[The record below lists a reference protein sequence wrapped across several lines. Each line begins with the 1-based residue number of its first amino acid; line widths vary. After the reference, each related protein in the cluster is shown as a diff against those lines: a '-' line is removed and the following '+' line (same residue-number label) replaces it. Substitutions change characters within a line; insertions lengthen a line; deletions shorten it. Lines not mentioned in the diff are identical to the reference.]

1 MDCRNSRAPD
11 GYRTGRQAQSR
22 MRISRSL
29 GQAVEMGLSYCRECA
44 YKAAMENTPQ
54 APLVSKK
61 MIWAGR
67 IMSAVPVL
75 MLALSAFMKFMKP
88 PQVVEGFAHFGF
100 PPAMVTGIGIL
111 ELLFAVVYVI
121 PSTAI
126 LGAILVTAFL
136 GGATVTTLRTGDAYY
151 GPIVLGI
158 LVWGGLYLRDLKV
171 RALIPFR
178 R

>member
-1 MDCRNSRAPD
+1 
-11 GYRTGRQAQSR
+11 
-22 MRISRSL
+22 
-29 GQAVEMGLSYCRECA
+29 
-44 YKAAMENTPQ
+44 METDPQ

-75 MLALSAFMKFMKP
+75 LLALSAFMKFVKP
-88 PQVVEGFAHFGF
+88 PQVVEGFAHSGF
-100 PPAMVTGIGIL
+100 PLGMVNSIGIL

-126 LGAILVTAFL
+126 LGAILLTAFL
-136 GGATVTTLRTGDAYY
+136 GGATVTTLRTGDPYY
-151 GPIVLGI
+151 GSIILGI
-158 LVWGGLYLRDLKV
+158 LVWGGLFLRDPKV